1 MRTVRVSFSVVMA
14 ALAGGFLGSI
24 VFSGGGTHAASAT
37 TVQPA
42 ASSRCRTTSVSYWLA
57 LQPKVCNRTFMAAG

>member
-37 TVQPA
+37 TV
-42 ASSRCRTTSVSYWLA
+42 
-57 LQPKVCNRTFMAAG
+57 LQIDVDNITP